1 MFECMDGN
9 RFPQLSIWKIKSI
22 IWNNTH
28 NIYIHPCMCLRSD
41 YTHQYFKG
49 CNNHLYMLWIY
60 PAVSYLDTRPAAS
73 LITMIVIQC
82 LTLCVICRLLHIIL
96 KPAFRKCSKK
106 HSAGNRI
113 IFAWINVFSA
123 SAILYPEPSLILVKD
138 CSQLARIYAPGGWN
152 VVWF

>member
-1 MFECMDGN
+1 MDGN
-9 RFPQLSIWKIKSI
+9 RFPQLSVWKVKSI

-60 PAVSYLDTRPAAS
+60 LAVSYLDIRPAAS

-82 LTLCVICRLLHIIL
+82 LTLCVIWRLLHIISPIYIIVPTDMERWCFATDCPCGVWCRGL
-96 KPAFRKCSKK
+96 TTCILHVGPPF
-106 HSAGNRI
+106 GNRI
-113 IFAWINVFSA
+113 LNNSWAVG
-123 SAILYPEPSLILVKD
+123 LT
-138 CSQLARIYAPGGWN
+138 
-152 VVWF
+152 